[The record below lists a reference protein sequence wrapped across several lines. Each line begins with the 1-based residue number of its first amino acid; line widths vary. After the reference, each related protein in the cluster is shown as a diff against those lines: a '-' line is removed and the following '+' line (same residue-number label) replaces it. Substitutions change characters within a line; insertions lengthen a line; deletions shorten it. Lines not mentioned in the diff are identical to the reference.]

1 MEFVKQIIFERVLR
15 GDFPLRERM
24 PSERKFAL
32 EFGCS
37 QNMIH
42 RALQA
47 LVAEGVLVCR
57 PSNGYFVAPANLKG
71 ASGGKKFIFLSPA
84 KDGCSG
90 FALALHREAKLRHS
104 ECVFRHLDR
113 DDWMQINEIMDDRS
127 ISGMF
132 FNCDV
137 SYSNSWNKIFDRAYR
152 EHYPLVVL
160 DAPMKTGALPMVGSN
175 LFRIG
180 FRAAELLYRYGRRAL
195 VCGYRKFEPS
205 LRCSGFVAGCEA
217 FNWAPPLEVYPGQE
231 SSDFSPTR
239 RTFEEIFDRYWGEFD
254 SIFTSTLGY
263 TRELAE
269 FLAGHPEIVPGRDF
283 NWLGAENQTPVPGQ
297 KYVID
302 VLAQQF
308 DLLAVSAM
316 DMMERAMAQRGSGI
330 ITSQNVD
337 AVYRAGNTINRNRQP

>member
-1 MEFVKQIIFERVLR
+1 MESIKEIIFERVLR

-47 LVAEGVLVCR
+47 LVEEGVLVCR
-57 PSNGYFVAPANLKG
+57 PSNGYFVAPTNLKG
-71 ASGGKKFIFLSPA
+71 ASGGKKYVLFSPA
-84 KDGCSG
+84 KEGSCG
-90 FALALHREAKLRHS
+90 FSLALRREAKLRRS
-104 ECVFRHLDR
+104 ECVFSHLKH
-113 DDWMQINEIMDDRS
+113 DDWMSISQTMDDRS
-127 ISGMF
+127 VSGIF

-137 SYSNSWNKIFDRAYR
+137 FYSNSWNNIFNRAYQ

-195 VCGYRKFEPS
+195 VCGYRKNEPS
-205 LRCSGFVAGCEA
+205 LRCSGFVAGCAA
-217 FNWAPPLEVYPGQE
+217 FDWPPPLEVYHGQE
-231 SSDFSPTR
+231 TNFIPPER
-239 RTFEEIFDRYWGEFD
+239 MFEEIFDRYWGQFD
-254 SIFTSTLGY
+254 SIFTSTGGD
-263 TRELAE
+263 TTALAQ
-269 FLAGHPEIVPGRDF
+269 FVAAHPEIVPGRDF
-283 NWLGAENQTPVPGQ
+283 NWIGADNQRPVPGQ

-302 VLAQQF
+302 VLSQQY
-308 DLLAVSAM
+308 DLLAVCAM

-337 AVYRAGNTINRNRQP
+337 AVYRAGNTINRNRKF